1 MIGVS
6 QISVAAYRG
15 GGAAA
20 PVNLDFVSTWDT
32 TKVGSASDTVVLPLL
47 SWWHILRND

>member
-32 TKVGSASDTVVLPLL
+32 TQAGSLQVILL
-47 SWWHILRND
+47 FFRY